1 MKYSGWRKIGMDKA
15 SEAEKKAYVDEE
27 MRKMEVP
34 EDEKL
39 DVSNFTLVDYVNNLF
54 LQWTE
59 IVEKPVLR
67 FLAKLR
73 LNSLWG

>member
-1 MKYSGWRKIGMDKA
+1 MDKA